1 MEESRP
7 FISVIIPTYERAG
20 QLFACLGALA
30 VQDYHRDRF
39 EVLVVDDGS
48 LISPEPT
55 VDTFRDRLNVRYLKQ
70 EHAGPAAARNHGAAV
85 AKGEILAFTDDDC
98 APAPDWLR
106 SLATSLASRSD
117 CVLGGR
123 TINELA
129 NNPYSTASQ
138 VIVDYLYARWNSDPD
153 HATFFTSS
161 NFTLPAKIFHDVGG
175 FDTSWI
181 RAAGEDRDL
190 CDRLIS
196 RGYRLKYAP
205 GAVVGHAHPLTF
217 RTFWRQQFNYGCGA
231 YRLHQSRARVHAR
244 SIRVQPLTFY
254 LKMLGYPFVRTRGR
268 KAALFAAL
276 LVVAQAANAAGFI
289 WEGAMKGRTG
299 PQHGTGRASGE
310 A

>member
-1 MEESRP
+1 MDDPPPP
-7 FISVIIPTYERAG
+7 FISVIIPSYERAG
-20 QLFACLGALA
+20 ELSVCLGALA
-30 VQDYHRDRF
+30 IQDYLRDRF

-55 VDTFRDRLNVRYLKQ
+55 VNTFRGRLNVRYLKQ
-70 EHAGPAAARNHGAAV
+70 GHAGPAAARNYGAAV

-106 SLATSLASRSD
+106 SLATSFGSHSG

-123 TINELA
+123 TINELP

-138 VIVDYLYARWNSDPD
+138 LVVDYLYARWNSDPD

-161 NFTLPAKIFHDVGG
+161 NFALPAKIFHDVGG
-175 FDTSWI
+175 FDTGWI

-196 RGYRLKYAP
+196 RGYRLRYTPDAL
-205 GAVVGHAHPLTF
+205 VRHAHPLTF
-217 RTFWRQQFNYGCGA
+217 RTFWRQQFNYGRGA

-244 SIRVQPLTFY
+244 TIRVQPLTFY
-254 LKMLGYPFVRTRGR
+254 LKMLGYPFVRTQGR
-268 KAALFAAL
+268 KAALLAAL
-276 LVVAQAANAAGFI
+276 LAVAQVANAAGFL
-289 WEGAMKGRTG
+289 WGGAMKGRT
-299 PQHGTGRASGE
+299 
-310 A
+310 